1 MGYLSPPPHEVCMYV
16 CTSAQVVKPTSVH
29 MYVLMYVDCL
39 AHLPMIW
46 VPGFPHHVQHHVS
59 LLPSHVWLPML
70 VRFCEGRI
78 PYGGFMPLPLCM
90 CYPNW
95 ASE

>member
-16 CTSAQVVKPTSVH
+16 CTSAQFLKPTSVH
-29 MYVLMYVDCL
+29 MYVCMYLDCL

-70 VRFCEGRI
+70 VRFCEGWI
-78 PYGGFMPLPLCM
+78 PYGGFMPLPQCM

-95 ASE
+95 ALE